1 MRFVER
7 AAKKAAAKGG
17 ARYFERTGTAWQFMK
32 VREIVEKLGR
42 MEKWLEGERGGG
54 RKIILKEGRW
64 DIQWPLLSIFSCPG
78 KI

>member
-32 VREIVEKLGR
+32 IREIVEKLGR
-42 MEKWLEGERGGG
+42 REKWKREREEEEE
-54 RKIILKEGRW
+54 KL
-64 DIQWPLLSIFSCPG
+64 F
-78 KI
+78 